1 MVGMDKELFPDTIA
15 LRRIVGHHSKD
26 ALIDFA
32 LRWINIH
39 DITRIGGPALEEE
52 DEDEQFNEFMLDD
65 EDWNASI
72 RRMSLTQ
79 YKAHAAKRY
88 EGMREKGTK
97 KKVAD
102 RMLTVDWSTGLN
114 ARQIAELDLAYYSE
128 YPNFKNW
135 KALKL
140 NYTEGSSDGTRVDPS
155 KIERTFS
162 YFLTPYFKHHVQISD
177 KKDMLWI
184 RISIHDG
191 LAPHV
196 LPAPL
201 SVVYFIW
208 FRDSSY
214 LLSSAM
220 KVEWRDFVLEALL
233 RLFKAS
239 EIEEWP
245 LTGKYPSS
253 LGELLLHKDSQ
264 GSHSQ
269 YRLNQI
275 DENPLSNVHKK
286 RKPEDLQD
294 KYSRGMRDIRAEDI
308 TKIATRDR
316 FVATEFG
323 RNAQPRLERI
333 DLQLNLPYTSE
344 AKDFDLG
351 RLTKQPFPIKVVLE
365 GTNVIEGIKS
375 LIPLGVAQNPM
386 PKFLTE
392 LHSMATNSLTVD
404 VDEEDA
410 SKQRI
415 SSKTAG

>member
-140 NYTEGSSDGTRVDPS
+140 NYTE
-155 KIERTFS
+155 
-162 YFLTPYFKHHVQISD
+162 
-177 KKDMLWI
+177 
-184 RISIHDG
+184 
-191 LAPHV
+191 
-196 LPAPL
+196 
-201 SVVYFIW
+201 
-208 FRDSSY
+208 
-214 LLSSAM
+214 
-220 KVEWRDFVLEALL
+220 
-233 RLFKAS
+233 AS